1 MRVLII
7 EDEKHLSE
15 AIAFLL
21 KKNHYTVDAVYDGLD
36 GYYGIQSNIYD
47 LVILDVMLPSIDGF
61 EILRRIRQEK
71 NDVSILML
79 TAKTQI
85 YDKVQGLDLGA
96 DDYLAKPFANE
107 ELLARLRA
115 LMRRKDKPFESSIIM
130 IGDISF
136 DKDRLEIFNGS
147 KRIKLTHLE
156 YELLDLLV
164 SRKNTL
170 TSKEH
175 IITKLW
181 GYDTEAMDNNV
192 EVYVSFLRKK
202 LSFIS
207 KKVKIKTTRNVG
219 YGLEVEEHV

>member
-21 KKNHYTVDAVYDGLD
+21 KKNNYTVDAVYDGLD
-36 GYYGIQSNIYD
+36 GYYAIQSNIYD
-47 LVILDVMLPSIDGF
+47 LVILDVMLPSLDGY
-61 EILRRIRQEK
+61 EILRRVRNEK
-71 NDVSILML
+71 NAVSILML
-79 TAKTQI
+79 TAKAQI

-115 LMRRKDKPFESSIIM
+115 LVRRKDKPFESSIVM
-130 IGDISF
+130 IGDVSF
-136 DKDRLEIFNGS
+136 DKDKLEIYNQN
-147 KRIKLTHLE
+147 KHVNLTHLE
-156 YELLDLLV
+156 FELLDLLV
-164 SRKNTL
+164 TRKNTL
-170 TSKEH
+170 TSKEI

-181 GYDTEAMDNNV
+181 GFDTEAEDNNV
-192 EVYVSFLRKK
+192 EVYISFLRKK

-219 YGLEVEEHV
+219 YGLEVDKDV